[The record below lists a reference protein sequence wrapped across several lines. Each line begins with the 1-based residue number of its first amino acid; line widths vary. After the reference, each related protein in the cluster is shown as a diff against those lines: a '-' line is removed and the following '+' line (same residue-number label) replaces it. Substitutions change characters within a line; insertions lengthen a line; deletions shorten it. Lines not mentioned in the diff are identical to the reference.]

1 MGGAAKEMGRRRGLV
16 LVALAAICTLVLGGV
31 STARALEPDPLD
43 ARADLEFSLD
53 GMLWQDEP
61 MPVIGEW
68 GCESADSAAS
78 EAGQPHPCRMYP
90 GDAITRSYYVRNAG
104 ESGRSGRFSVGV
116 GDIEVSDF
124 AAFDV
129 MTTITSTTEAGSA
142 AGSAEVRGPLLDDGG
157 DGVPRGAELASVEL
171 GPGAAVRVDDVVTVP
186 GDAPNEAQLQSFS
199 PRMWIAFG
207 AEGVLDS
214 DGDGLTDDEEREIGT
229 DPFDPDTDGD
239 GVPDG
244 VEVWTGT
251 DPLDA
256 SDPGHLPG
264 AEVGSPYGPHS
275 LLPAIPDGAHLEVRE
290 ATLPPG
296 MRVNERGELV
306 GTPTRAGEYTI
317 VFDLVT
323 ADGEWYEVVREITV
337 APEDSP
343 GPGGSVGG
351 SLGDLIGWLIG
362 LGLGSLGGLGFGSLD
377 GGSLGSASGSLS
389 GWPGALLGSLGAGSG
404 SSGGSSGSSGS
415 SGSGAGGGSAG
426 SGTGSIDA
434 GSIGSLAPCVGSAA
448 AGGSAAGAGSSGPGS
463 AGEYGS
469 LGSATGIV
477 HTGTDGSAGSGS
489 NTGGAQACGLGSL
502 GAGSLLAGSLLA
514 GAIALGVGAYYF
526 YLDREPEIRAAIDD
540 VAATIRERGVSDG
553 VALDKARKHIEH
565 LATPGRAWVADNS
578 EVRAASDEGPMRPE
592 LLWALTGLAAL
603 MTLVLAVGWLRHRRD
618 EELEKESQGESAG
631 AA

>member
-1 MGGAAKEMGRRRGLV
+1 MGGAANEVGRRRGLV

-68 GCESADSAAS
+68 GCESAAS
-78 EAGQPHPCRMYP
+78 EAGQRDPCRMYP

-129 MTTITSTTEAGSA
+129 MTTITTTTEAGSA

-214 DGDGLTDDEEREIGT
+214 DGDGLDDDFERDIGT
-229 DPFDPDTDGD
+229 DPFDPDSDGD

-256 SDPGHLPG
+256 NDPGDLPR
-264 AEVGSPYGPHS
+264 AKVGSPYGPHP
-275 LLPAIPDGAHLEVRE
+275 LLPTIPDGAHLEVRE

-306 GTPTRAGEYTI
+306 GTPTRAGEYGI
-317 VFDLVT
+317 VFELVT
-323 ADGEWYEVVREITV
+323 ADGGRYEVLRQVTV
-337 APEDSP
+337 VPEDSP

-351 SLGDLIGWLIG
+351 SLGDLIAWLIG
-362 LGLGSLGGLGFGSLD
+362 LGLGSLGGFGFGSLD
-377 GGSLGSASGSLS
+377 GGSLGSTSGSLA

-404 SSGGSSGSSGS
+404 SSGGS

-434 GSIGSLAPCVGSAA
+434 GSIGSLAPCVGSV
-448 AGGSAAGAGSSGPGS
+448 AGAGSSGPGS

-477 HTGTDGSAGSGS
+477 HTGTGGSAGSGS

-526 YLDREPEIRAAIDD
+526 YLDRETEIRAAIDD

-553 VALDKARKHIEH
+553 VALDKVRKHIEH

-603 MTLVLAVGWLRHRRD
+603 TTLVLAVGWLRHRRD

>member
-1 MGGAAKEMGRRRGLV
+1 MGGAATETGRRRGVV

-31 STARALEPDPLD
+31 STARALEPEPLD

-53 GMLWQDEP
+53 GVLWQDEP

-68 GCESADSAAS
+68 GCDAADTDEGEGAAD
-78 EAGQPHPCRMYP
+78 AGRPSPCRMYP

-104 ESGRSGRFSVGV
+104 DSGRSGRFSVGV

-129 MTTITSTTEAGSA
+129 ITTITGTTEAGSA
-142 AGSAEVRGPLLDDGG
+142 AGSAQVRGPLLDDGG
-157 DGVPRGAELASVEL
+157 GAVPHGDELASVEL

-214 DGDGLTDDEEREIGT
+214 DGDGLGDEYEREIGT

-256 SDPGHLPG
+256 SDPGDLPG
-264 AEVGSPYGPHS
+264 AEVGSPYGPHP
-275 LLPAIPDGAHLEVRE
+275 LLPVIPDGAHLEVHVG
-290 ATLPPG
+290 TPPG
-296 MRVNERGELV
+296 MSVNERGELV
-306 GTPTRAGEYTI
+306 GTPTEPGEYEI

-323 ADGEWYEVVREITV
+323 AEGERYEVVREITV
-337 APEDSP
+337 APEGAP

-351 SLGDLIGWLIG
+351 SLGDVIGWLIG
-362 LGLGSLGGLGFGSLD
+362 LGLGSLG
-377 GGSLGSASGSLS
+377 SLGSGSTGSGSTGGGS
-389 GWPGALLGSLGAGSG
+389 GG
-404 SSGGSSGSSGS
+404 SSGGSSGSGS
-415 SGSGAGGGSAG
+415 TGSGSAG
-426 SGTGSIDA
+426 SGSTGGMGSIDA
-434 GSIGSLAPCVGSAA
+434 GSIGGLAPCLGSVSTAGSGAA
-448 AGGSAAGAGSSGPGS
+448 AGSGVGAGSSGPGS

-477 HTGTDGSAGSGS
+477 HTGNGGSAASGS
-489 NTGGAQACGLGSL
+489 NTGGAQACSAGSVS
-502 GAGSLLAGSLLA
+502 AGSLLAGSLLA
-514 GAIALGVGAYYF
+514 GAIALGVGAYFF
-526 YLDREPEIRAAIDD
+526 YLDLEPEIRAAIDD
-540 VAATIRERGVSDG
+540 VAATIHERGILDG
-553 VALDKARKHIEH
+553 VALDKARMHIEH
-565 LATPGRAWVADNS
+565 LATPGHAWVADNT
-578 EVRAASDEGPMRPE
+578 EVRAASDERPLQPE

-603 MTLVLAVGWLRHRRD
+603 TTLILALGWLRSRRD
-618 EELEKESQGESAG
+618 GERQEESVG